1 MGMQIADHWFDFKRI
16 DAETTLMWEPH
27 VVSLMRCNI
36 WHVRGRDR
44 DLLIDTGMGLG
55 SLRAAARHLLDKHV
69 TAVASHVHADHI
81 GGHHEFD
88 DCIAHRLEADGLRH
102 PRGAY
107 TLMDEDFDPADL
119 GTLMIDDASLGG
131 PLVTALP
138 AADYDLRQ
146 YRLLPAKAVHEVE
159 DGDIIDTGDR
169 AFEVLHL
176 PGHSPGSIGLWDAKS
191 GTLFSGDALYDGEL
205 IDTLHHSDIPTY
217 IRTMKRLRALP
228 VDVVHAGHCPSF
240 GRARLI
246 ELVDQY
252 LDTAEG

>member
-1 MGMQIADHWFDFKRI
+1 MPLQVADQWFEFQRI
-16 DAETTLMWEPH
+16 DADITLMWEPH
-27 VVSLMRCNI
+27 VSPMMRCNI

-55 SLRAAARHLLDKHV
+55 SLKEAARHLLDKHV

-88 DCIAHRLEADGLRH
+88 DCIAHRLEAEGLRQ
-102 PRGAY
+102 PSGAY
-107 TLMDEDFDPADL
+107 TLVDEDFDPEDI
-119 GTLMIDDASLGG
+119 GTLLIDDPGLGG

-138 AADYDLRQ
+138 AAGYDLKA
-146 YRLLPAKAVHEVE
+146 YRLLPTRAVREVDE
-159 DGDIIDTGDR
+159 GDIIDTGDR

-176 PGHSPGSIGLWDAKS
+176 PGHSPGSIGLWDRKT
-191 GTLFSGDALYDGEL
+191 GTLFSGDALYDAEL
-205 IDTLHHSDIPTY
+205 IDNLHHSDVALY
-217 IRTMKRLRALP
+217 IRTMKRLRDLP
-228 VDVVHAGHCPSF
+228 VEVVHAGHCPSF

-252 LDTAEG
+252 LEKAEG